1 VGKWRLK
8 GGALSVGR
16 LRGHGVDL
24 FRDAAVE
31 LRESTQELLA
41 ETLSK
46 GNAWE
51 LIEIAYRTYSDIS
64 KFFASCI
71 VDTKS
76 LNGEV

>member
-1 VGKWRLK
+1 M
-8 GGALSVGR
+8 
-16 LRGHGVDL
+16 DL
-24 FRDAAVE
+24 FREPTVQ

-41 ETLSK
+41 KALSK

-51 LIEIAYRTYSDIS
+51 SIEIAYRTYSDIS